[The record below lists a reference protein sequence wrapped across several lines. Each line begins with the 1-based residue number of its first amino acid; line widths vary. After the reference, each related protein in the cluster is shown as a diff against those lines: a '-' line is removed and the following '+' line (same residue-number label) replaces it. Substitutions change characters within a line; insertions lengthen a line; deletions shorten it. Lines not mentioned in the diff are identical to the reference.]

1 MVSLSA
7 DQLQS
12 YFKSLVRN
20 FQGSYISTDLAGH
33 QDQRDHHVT
42 SRLQLKVNRVLSK
55 EEQEDGRVEA
65 LPVLEGL
72 RKYQWDHVLLIGKPG
87 SGKSTSLERL
97 LLEEAQICQ
106 NQVSFDGQ
114 IPVLLKLR
122 KLRSYSVSIISMIQT
137 FLKTYDLNLTHD
149 EIQKL
154 LDNGNFLLL
163 MDGLNELP
171 DDNARQELINF
182 RDLYKHKIPMIF
194 TTRDISL
201 GGTFGITKQLQMN
214 SLTDAQMKEF
224 IKAELHIDGAVMLR
238 NLGDKLRKFA
248 ETPLFLWMLCQVYDP
263 EMKQLPNNLA
273 ETFQL
278 FTQMYDD
285 EFKYDV
291 SVDVKSKEWQTNL
304 LQYLAFQMMQTDS
317 LTDFRLEIDIDTVE
331 NILTDYL
338 KTEGLNQPRSQA
350 KLWLKDLLKYHLI
363 QAVSIKKIEFRHQLI
378 QEYYAAE
385 FLKKQLE
392 ELTDK
397 KLKWD
402 FLNYTKWTETIAL
415 MLGLLNDES
424 QLQRIVKLT
433 LEIDLKLGARFAGEV
448 KNQFQKKTV
457 KLVSDI
463 IDVPKLFK
471 IYLLGMTRSDEVIDE
486 LVKNL
491 EDENKDICRASI
503 SSLCQ
508 IKTKRTIKGLL
519 IALKSSDW
527 LVRCNAADAL
537 GQIGTNSEIAELQKA
552 FKCSHWKVRFHVERA
567 LQELD
572 VDVSIEEE
580 FNIKENYDFSDE
592 YDEYYILDNYDD
604 SWVWCEPSSI
614 SQKDSDRSIPHLLES
629 LKSHSFLTRKD
640 AAFFLGE
647 IGSEEIVP
655 DLIISLKDSDSF
667 VCGTATEALI
677 KIGKQNTLVNLFEI
691 LKNPTF
697 IHANNGSAFYYA
709 YSVITAI
716 QNKLKYYQPLP
727 STMTTS
733 KIYISYAWQG
743 ESETIAQQ
751 IEETLQKKGLT
762 IIRDKNGG
770 LGYKGL
776 ITEFMDLLGQAEC
789 IILIIAVIA

>member
-1 MVSLSA
+1 MNKFFS
-7 DQLQS
+7 
-12 YFKSLVRN
+12 
-20 FQGSYISTDLAGH
+20 
-33 QDQRDHHVT
+33 
-42 SRLQLKVNRVLSK
+42 
-55 EEQEDGRVEA
+55 EQ
-65 LPVLEGL
+65 
-72 RKYQWDHVLLIGKPG
+72 
-87 SGKSTSLERL
+87 
-97 LLEEAQICQ
+97 
-106 NQVSFDGQ
+106 
-114 IPVLLKLR
+114 
-122 KLRSYSVSIISMIQT
+122 
-137 FLKTYDLNLTHD
+137 
-149 EIQKL
+149 
-154 LDNGNFLLL
+154 
-163 MDGLNELP
+163 
-171 DDNARQELINF
+171 
-182 RDLYKHKIPMIF
+182 
-194 TTRDISL
+194 
-201 GGTFGITKQLQMN
+201 
-214 SLTDAQMKEF
+214 
-224 IKAELHIDGAVMLR
+224 IKAESR
-238 NLGDKLRKFA
+238 NLVDKLRKFA

-614 SQKDSDRSIPHLLES
+614 SQKDDLERQRQVMLKKYPRYEIIEDIGSGLNLNKRGIKKIIKLGIEGKINELVIAYKDR
-629 LKSHSFLTRKD
+629 LTR
-640 AAFFLGE
+640 FGYEL
-647 IGSEEIVP
+647 IEEIIKEYSKGK
-655 DLIISLKDSDSF
+655 II
-667 VCGTATEALI
+667 
-677 KIGKQNTLVNLFEI
+677 
-691 LKNPTF
+691 
-697 IHANNGSAFYYA
+697 
-709 YSVITAI
+709 VINETK
-716 QNKLKYYQPLP
+716 KLKP
-727 STMTTS
+727 
-733 KIYISYAWQG
+733 
-743 ESETIAQQ
+743 
-751 IEETLQKKGLT
+751 EEELVSDVMALMNVYVAKMNGLRKYKK
-762 IIRDKNGG
+762 
-770 LGYKGL
+770 
-776 ITEFMDLLGQAEC
+776 LLNKK
-789 IILIIAVIA
+789 